1 MGAYE
6 ILRTNKKI
14 KLTILASGSEVNL
27 ALEASHKLAKDKIYS
42 KVISVPCMEL
52 FDLQSN
58 RYKNKFTA
66 TCSRTIEVNRKGKNI
81 AILEEIQAF
90 KLLKFDIRIHLNP
103 KVKVSLS
110 FDKNKALLILV
121 GQGWDFSFQ
130 GNVKL
135 LLEPSIFVED
145 NGKVKQTNQLI
156 LHGETLEERTEILW
170 GFTKN

>member
-1 MGAYE
+1 MLSAAAHSSL
-6 ILRTNKKI
+6 ILENTNPNRNNGSDTFAFSKRYQKD
-14 KLTILASGSEVNL
+14 GSEIVFL
-27 ALEASHKLAKDKIYS
+27 RHEG
-42 KVISVPCMEL
+42 
-52 FDLQSN
+52 
-58 RYKNKFTA
+58 YKNKFTA
-66 TCSRTIEVNRKGKNI
+66 TCSRTIEVNRTGKNI

-90 KLLKFDIRIHLNP
+90 KLLKFDIIIHLNP

-110 FDKNKALLILV
+110 LDKNKALLILD

-156 LHGETLEERTEILW
+156 LHGETLEERTEVLW

>member
-1 MGAYE
+1 MKLSKFLIVKIIFIFISSQLIFNVSKAYSAE
-6 ILRTNKKI
+6 KI
-14 KLTILASGSEVNL
+14 KI
-27 ALEASHKLAKDKIYS
+27 IYS
-42 KVISVPCMEL
+42 I
-52 FDLQSN
+52 F
-58 RYKNKFTA
+58 
-66 TCSRTIEVNRKGKNI
+66 SRTIEVNRTGKNI

-110 FDKNKALLILV
+110 LDKNKALLILD
-121 GQGWDFSFQ
+121 GQGWDFGFQ

-156 LHGETLEERTEILW
+156 LHGETLEERTEVLW

>member
-1 MGAYE
+1 MLSAAAHSSLILENTNPNRNNGADTFTFSKRYQ
-6 ILRTNKKI
+6 KD
-14 KLTILASGSEVNL
+14 GSEIVFL
-27 ALEASHKLAKDKIYS
+27 RHEG
-42 KVISVPCMEL
+42 
-52 FDLQSN
+52 
-58 RYKNKFTA
+58 YKNKFTA
-66 TCSRTIEVNRKGKNI
+66 TCSRTIEVNRTGKNI

-110 FDKNKALLILV
+110 LDKNKALLILD

-156 LHGETLEERTEILW
+156 LHGETLEERTEVLW